1 MSFIEKNKAW
11 LLPLLALGVLGV
23 GYMNY
28 RSFTGESAAP
38 DGAAPQETTP
48 LEEAAPPAEAAA
60 PTPEPSP
67 QTEEPNEASAES
79 GNLWADLESFAVVP
93 GELGQEGPLRDRAR
107 VALDPGLTQEP
118 LLLLDK
124 PTHSSLQPIRP
135 KSVGGSGPDLATP
148 PQLDFLIHTPQ
159 GAFAWFEGRGYRV
172 GENLGDS
179 GYVVNRIGAT
189 SVELMGPGGAVLE
202 YTNPLHSPRKTTSDT
217 AEAP

>member
-11 LLPLLALGVLGV
+11 LLPLLAAGVLGV

-28 RSFTGESAAP
+28 RSFTGEPAAP
-38 DGAAPQETTP
+38 DGAAPQETAHP
-48 LEEAAPPAEAAA
+48 SEAAA
-60 PTPEPSP
+60 PVPAPPS
-67 QTEEPNEASAES
+67 QAEEPNEASAES
-79 GNLWADLESFAVVP
+79 GNLWADLESFAIVP

-107 VALDPGLTQEP
+107 VALDPALTREP

-124 PTHSSLQPIRP
+124 PTHSSLQPVRP
-135 KSVGGSGPDLATP
+135 KPAGGSGPDLAAP

-172 GENLGDS
+172 GESLGDG

-189 SVELMGPGGAVLE
+189 SVELTGPGGAILE
-202 YTNPLHSPRKTTSDT
+202 YTNPLHSPRKTNSDT